1 MDPFY
6 IPRAS
11 EFVGRLV
18 NSQAL
23 IRVFKNPLI
32 YSNQTVF
39 RFCWGEP
46 FEITLLTVKSS
57 HPLDL
62 IVPAKIGCRITV
74 RIILRVLA
82 VIDRCQNTGVTLG
95 PWIRVHCSHFDF
107 SSLGTSVG
115 SSGENGFFWVVSR
128 WLYSIRPFILPSS
141 HRLTTIWNHQKS
153 FKPRDYFSHS
163 KAYKSC

>member
-11 EFVGRLV
+11 EFVERLV

-32 YSNQTVF
+32 YLNQTVF
-39 RFCWGEP
+39 RFCRGEP

-62 IVPAKIGCRITV
+62 IVPARIGRRITV
-74 RIILRVLA
+74 RIILRVLL
-82 VIDRCQNTGVTLG
+82 VIDWCQNTGVTQG
-95 PWIRVHCSHFDF
+95 PRVHI
-107 SSLGTSVG
+107 L
-115 SSGENGFFWVVSR
+115 VS
-128 WLYSIRPFILPSS
+128 
-141 HRLTTIWNHQKS
+141 T
-153 FKPRDYFSHS
+153 D
-163 KAYKSC
+163 

>member
-1 MDPFY
+1 MDSFY

-32 YSNQTVF
+32 FYISLLPLGTVIYLNQTVF
-39 RFCWGEP
+39 RFCRGEP
-46 FEITLLTVKSS
+46 FEITLLAVKGS

-62 IVPAKIGCRITV
+62 IVPARIGRRITV
-74 RIILRVLA
+74 RIILRVLL
-82 VIDRCQNTGVTLG
+82 VIDRCQNTGVTHG
-95 PWIRVHCSHFDF
+95 SRVHCSHFG
-107 SSLGTSVG
+107 LYRLTPVG

-141 HRLTTIWNHQKS
+141 HRLTTI
-153 FKPRDYFSHS
+153 
-163 KAYKSC
+163 